1 MQKKMFPYRLNL
13 KSKKKKY
20 PKVIQG
26 WNGVHDISLL
36 ILITLKKKKKKG
48 DRGLQ
53 FFFNTKGCIF
63 YN

>member
-1 MQKKMFPYRLNL
+1 MQKKMFPFRLNL

-36 ILITLKKKKKKG
+36 ILITLKKRRKKETVACN
-48 DRGLQ
+48 